1 MCKIME
7 DMRNET
13 VRDKAKKMVVY
24 LIKSGKMT
32 LAEIAEAT
40 ELSIDTIKE
49 LK

>member
-7 DMRNET
+7 DMRKEAA
-13 VRDKAKKMVVY
+13 RDKAKKMVVY

>member
-1 MCKIME
+1 ME
-7 DMRNET
+7 DMRNEAA
-13 VRDKAKKMVVY
+13 RDKAKKMVVY

>member
-13 VRDKAKKMVVY
+13 VRDKAKKMAVY
-24 LIKSGKMT
+24 LINKMT